1 MGSYLFLTW
10 SVTEVE
16 CVKTPL
22 VPVIVSVSVPSGV
35 DFVVATVR
43 VDLLVVGFGEK
54 LQTAPEGHP
63 LIARATLPLKPLIG
77 DSVTA

>member
-1 MGSYLFLTW
+1 MFLTW
-10 SVTEVE
+10 SETEVE
-16 CVKTPL
+16 CVKPPL

-43 VDLLVVGFGEK
+43 VDMPVVGFGEK

-63 LIARATLPLKPLIG
+63 LIVRPTLPVKPLIG
-77 DSVTA
+77 DTVTA